1 MEAVYHEAIGIEF
14 TLQGI
19 PFLSKTIPKIRYKR
33 SVLNKKCKADF
44 LSYDKIIVEI
54 KSQSTLMSNDQAQ
67 LINYLK
73 ATELR
78 VGVLINFGSYPTLEW
93 KRFIK

>member
-1 MEAVYHEAIGIEF
+1 MEAVYHEALIIEF
-14 TLQGI
+14 ELRGI
-19 PFLSKTIPKIRYKR
+19 PFLSKPLLRVKYKDKI
-33 SVLNKKCKADF
+33 LNKRYEADF
-44 LSYDKIIVEI
+44 LCYDKIIVEI
-54 KSQSTLMSNDQAQ
+54 KSQSALTVVDESQ

-73 ATELR
+73 ATELK